1 MKPDRGTIRTKGSI
15 APILALGIGFH
26 DDLTVEENAE
36 VYGVIL
42 GLARSDV
49 RKLVEPILQ
58 FAGLEKFQDMKLKH
72 LSSGMKVRL
81 GFSIAIQ
88 TAPDIFLIDEAL
100 AVGDMEFQQK
110 CLEKFRDFKKDGK
123 SIVLVSHNTELIG
136 NYCEKGLYLLN
147 GETRVFGTSGEATRQ
162 YIDDISVAS
171 QSHAKV

>member
-1 MKPDRGTIRTKGSI
+1 
-15 APILALGIGFH
+15 
-26 DDLTVEENAE
+26 
-36 VYGVIL
+36 
-42 GLARSDV
+42 
-49 RKLVEPILQ
+49 
-58 FAGLEKFQDMKLKH
+58 MKLKH

-171 QSHAKV
+171 ESRAKV